1 MSGISCASPGCTN
14 AVVSR
19 LACPKCM
26 QLGLP
31 PVYFCG
37 QVRNLDGYGTF
48 IIFYFVLFTSLAHGI
63 FCCIL
68 TCYSTPP
75 NLYIYI
81 YIYISHVLRK
91 IIINTRPFITWLSK
105 YSDLT
110 MSE

>member
-1 MSGISCASPGCTN
+1 
-14 AVVSR
+14 
-19 LACPKCM
+19 M

-75 NLYIYI
+75 NIYQPCFKENYNQHKAI
-81 YIYISHVLRK
+81 HNLAKQILGS
-91 IIINTRPFITWLSK
+91 N
-105 YSDLT
+105 D
-110 MSE
+110 E